1 MFDVTVIGNVGIDT
15 NIYYGD
21 GLDSRVESNFTEN
34 IDCIGQ
40 AGGYASRGFAR
51 LGLNTA
57 FIGFIG
63 NDANGR
69 FIKDV
74 FNDDGI
80 NTEGL
85 YIDHAGTNR
94 SINFMY
100 RDGRRKNFY
109 DGKSHMT
116 LLPDLEKCRTILH
129 ASRLVHFNIPN
140 WARRLLPIAR
150 ECGAKI
156 SCDIQDVTDV
166 YDPYRQDFINH
177 ADIIFFSC
185 VNHASPQPIIESLLK
200 LNSNLT
206 IVAGMGVRGCALG
219 TVKGIQ
225 FFEAIELD
233 APVVDTNGAGDSLAV
248 GFLSSYIIDGYSPQD
263 SVLRGQIAARYVCTL
278 KANSDHLIT
287 RRQLDEYF
295 KRYKKQ

>member
-21 GLDSRVESNFTEN
+21 ELDSRVESNFTED

-51 LGLNTA
+51 LGLHTA
-57 FIGFIG
+57 FIGYIG

-85 YIDHAGTNR
+85 FIDPAGTNR

-116 LLPDLEKCRTILH
+116 LAPDLEKCRSILRE
-129 ASRLVHFNIPN
+129 SRLVHFNIPN

-150 ECGAKI
+150 ECGATI
-156 SCDIQDVTDV
+156 SCDVQDVTNV
-166 YDPYRQDFINH
+166 HDPYRQDFIHH

-185 VNHASPQPIIESLLK
+185 VNHASPQPIIESLLA
-200 LNSNLT
+200 LNSRLT
-206 IVAGMGVRGCALG
+206 IITGMGARGCAFG
-219 TVKGIQ
+219 TANGTK
-225 FFEAIELD
+225 FFDAIDLD

-248 GFLSSYIIDGYSPQD
+248 GFLSSYIFENYSLPD

-287 RRQLDEYF
+287 RRQLDKYF
-295 KRYKKQ
+295 PRFK